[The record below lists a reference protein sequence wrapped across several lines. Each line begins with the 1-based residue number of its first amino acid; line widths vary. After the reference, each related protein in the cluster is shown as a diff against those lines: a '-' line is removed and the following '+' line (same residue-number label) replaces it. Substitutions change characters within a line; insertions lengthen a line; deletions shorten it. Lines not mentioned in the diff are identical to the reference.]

1 MRSAHHKTESME
13 NQKFTLSGNIV
24 DVVNQRIYTGTIS
37 VTDGVIVAIKDEP
50 VIETNYIIPGLID
63 AHVHIESS
71 MVVPARFAQKAVVH
85 GTVAT
90 VSDPHEIAN
99 VLGIDGVKF
108 MIKNGKETPFKFFF
122 GAPSC
127 VPATSFET
135 AGAIVDSTQVAQLL
149 AMDEI
154 YYLAEM
160 MNFPGVIFDDAEV
173 MAKLKAA
180 QTAGKPIDGHAPGLQ
195 GADLQKYA
203 QAGISTDHECM
214 NMDEALA
221 KINANIKVQIR
232 EGSAAKNFDD
242 LLPLVN
248 LNPNMVM
255 FCSDDKHPDELAKGH
270 INLLLKRAVAK
281 GYHPLTL
288 LTICTKNVIDHYHL
302 PVGLIQKGDSA
313 DFVVVDNLVEFG
325 VLSTFING
333 QKVAENGTCLFDVKP
348 LDVTPNNFNSEF
360 ITQEAIKVSDKNLN
374 VKVIEVED
382 GQLYTKSS
390 VAKLTAID
398 GNLQADIPNDVL
410 KIVVQ
415 NRYQVSPPSVGF
427 IRGFGLKQGALASSI
442 AHDSHNIVAVGVNDA
457 DIASAVNEVVKN
469 KGGIAVVNGIEKRVL
484 PLPVAGIMS
493 NDTVDDIAAKY
504 LQLSQF
510 AKQLGTPLS
519 SPFMTLAF
527 MSLLVIPELKLGD
540 KGLFDGTKFEFT
552 SIYE

>member
-1 MRSAHHKTESME
+1 
-13 NQKFTLSGNIV
+13 
-24 DVVNQRIYTGTIS
+24 
-37 VTDGVIVAIKDEP
+37 
-50 VIETNYIIPGLID
+50 
-63 AHVHIESS
+63 
-71 MVVPARFAQKAVVH
+71 
-85 GTVAT
+85 
-90 VSDPHEIAN
+90 
-99 VLGIDGVKF
+99 
-108 MIKNGKETPFKFFF
+108 
-122 GAPSC
+122 
-127 VPATSFET
+127 
-135 AGAIVDSTQVAQLL
+135 
-149 AMDEI
+149 
-154 YYLAEM
+154 
-160 MNFPGVIFDDAEV
+160 
-173 MAKLKAA
+173 
-180 QTAGKPIDGHAPGLQ
+180 
-195 GADLQKYA
+195 
-203 QAGISTDHECM
+203 M

-255 FCSDDKHPDELAKGH
+255 FCSDDKHPDELTKGH

-281 GYHPLTL
+281 GYQPLTL

-302 PVGLIQKGDSA
+302 PVGLVQKGDPA

-360 ITQEAIKVSDKNLN
+360 ITQEAIQVSDKNLN

-398 GNLQADIPNDVL
+398 GSLQSDISNDVL

-415 NRYQVSPPSVGF
+415 NRYQVSLPSVGF

-469 KGGIAVVNGIEKRVL
+469 KGGIAVVNGDEKRVL

-519 SPFMTLAF
+519 APFMTLAF